1 MAHNKQDFQCITLEM
16 EIVYSA
22 NVPKLG
28 EAISSPATG
37 TERMGPSVLPEY
49 PSEKLTAMNSAYSYG
64 ASSRAGWGAVCHC

>member
-28 EAISSPATG
+28 EAISSPATA
-37 TERMGPSVLPEY
+37 L
-49 PSEKLTAMNSAYSYG
+49 K
-64 ASSRAGWGAVCHC
+64 GWGNQCSQNIPLKN